1 MVSQMDRKI
10 KLLIQNCFPC
20 QAATLNDCQEPLK
33 MTKLPSG
40 TWEHVAVGFKGPL
53 LLGYYLPIVF
63 DDHSRFVKLKSL
75 NQPQRNQQYLNYI
88 KNFLPL
94 VYLWKLKVTMIHL
107 SIVPILIKICKI
119 FRGHSSAHYTW
130 ISSSKWFSWKL

>member
-63 DDHSRFVKLKSL
+63 DDHSRFAT
-75 NQPQRNQQYLNYI
+75 QD
-88 KNFLPL
+88 
-94 VYLWKLKVTMIHL
+94 HL